1 MLGIGDGIQEQDSKK
16 ILQLRKLKVYFHRR
30 ERLLGRKTV
39 IHAVDDVTLTLNQG
53 ETLSLV
59 GESGSGKSTLARA
72 VMKLDK
78 PTAGTILFH
87 NKEILKQKK
96 RELKEFRRRVQM
108 IFQDPYE
115 SLNPQS
121 TVFTTIIEP
130 RVIHGLV
137 SGGKDERKA
146 IASRLLTMV
155 GLDPSTKL
163 YRYPHEL
170 SGGERQRV
178 AIARALSL
186 EPELLIADEPVSM
199 LDVSIRLGILHLL
212 QTLKDQLKLTYLFIT
227 HDLGVARYIG
237 TRIAVMYFGQVVEI
251 AETEEL
257 INHPKHHYTNLLLS
271 SIPGSEKEQ
280 PLAAGA
286 DVDYSHSAT
295 EPPSGCRFRTRCPNA
310 KEKCALVE
318 PILIEITSGHYAA
331 CHYPLNESR
340 PTDGNS
346 QLKG

>member
-1 MLGIGDGIQEQDSKK
+1 MSTENTVLDIRNIRVFFQ
-16 ILQLRKLKVYFHRR
+16 RR
-30 ERLLGRKTV
+30 ERLIGRRTAV
-39 IHAVDDVTLTLNQG
+39 HAVDDVTLKLREG

-59 GESGSGKSTLARA
+59 GESGSGKSTLART
-72 VMKLDK
+72 VVKLNE

-87 NKEILKQKK
+87 DQDIFKQNKKQS
-96 RELKEFRRRVQM
+96 KEYRRRVQM

-121 TVFTTIIEP
+121 TVCNTVIEP
-130 RVIHGLV
+130 RIIHGLV
-137 SGGKDERKA
+137 KSGEEKEA
-146 IASRLLTMV
+146 AAARLLSLV

-186 EPELLIADEPVSM
+186 EPELLVADEPVSM

-212 QTLKDQLKLTYLFIT
+212 QKLKEDFKLTYLLIT

-237 TRIAVMYFGQVVEI
+237 TRIAVMYFGQIVEV
-251 AETEEL
+251 AETDEL
-257 INHPKHHYTNLLLS
+257 INHPMHHYTNLLLS
-271 SIPGSEKEQ
+271 SIPGSENPQ

-286 DVDYSHSAT
+286 DVDFSYSAT
-295 EPPSGCRFRTRCPNA
+295 EPPSGCRFRTRCPKA
-310 KEKCALVE
+310 QEKCALVE
-318 PILIEITSGHYAA
+318 PKLAMLEGEHFVA
-331 CHYPLNESR
+331 CHYPL
-340 PTDGNS
+340 T
-346 QLKG
+346 QHT